1 MAEATIK
8 HGGNLSSLMSKVFL
22 VVSVS
27 VTCFLVYRVYV
38 LETRVNHL
46 EQQLARILIGALPE
60 NADVAKV
67 VSSAAAASAAG
78 RDDDG
83 GFTRRKRNAQECA
96 CPPGSEAESEFIL
109 DSVNIFFNKA
119 GFSGKDFHL
128 PHMCLDWE
136 PGIAVS
142 AMRSDY
148 YDFIRSDNVDWL
160 RPPRKSEISF
170 WYLFACLEGME
181 YFIEIVCNKSVDQ
194 DLSPR
199 ISSGIRRRSS
209 FLL

>member
-78 RDDDG
+78 RDDDDG

-96 CPPGSEAESEFIL
+96 CPAGE
-109 DSVNIFFNKA
+109 FNKL
-119 GFSGKDFHL
+119 FNFYNS
-128 PHMCLDWE
+128 
-136 PGIAVS
+136 
-142 AMRSDY
+142 
-148 YDFIRSDNVDWL
+148 
-160 RPPRKSEISF
+160 RPPPSRRK
-170 WYLFACLEGME
+170 LFNQ
-181 YFIEIVCNKSVDQ
+181 F
-194 DLSPR
+194 
-199 ISSGIRRRSS
+199 SSTTK
-209 FLL
+209 